1 MRNVGS
7 LTEDYS
13 FVFSRAEQVLA
24 CRLGTGL
31 KGGVKKIVTRIR
43 LVGEKERQVE
53 KMVSGKIDLNLA
65 MCFCLC

>member
-31 KGGVKKIVTRIR
+31 KGGVKKIETRIR
-43 LVGEKERQVE
+43 LVGKKVK
-53 KMVSGKIDLNLA
+53 KMVSGKIHLNLA

>member
-24 CRLGTGL
+24 CILGTGL
-31 KGGVKKIVTRIR
+31 KRGMKKIETRIR
-43 LVGEKERQVE
+43 LVGEKVE
-53 KMVSGKIDLNLA
+53 KMVSGKIHLNLA